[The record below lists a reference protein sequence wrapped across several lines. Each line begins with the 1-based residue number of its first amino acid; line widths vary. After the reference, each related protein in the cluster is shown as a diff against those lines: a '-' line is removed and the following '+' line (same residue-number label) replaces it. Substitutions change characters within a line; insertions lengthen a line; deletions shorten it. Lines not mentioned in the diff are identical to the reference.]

1 MFFRLIV
8 FSIFPAFFVL
18 SCDKLECTRCRQINN
33 IVASNDICDYF
44 VLDISND
51 TITES
56 NFFGC
61 SRYIDCE
68 KTQTLYITIP
78 FTCDNKLGIVFY
90 DEDKNAIKALSFMEL
105 LHNDDMVA
113 TVNVPDNAVF
123 FRTSYYNTQLQVDL
137 GSPFRYR
144 FAINPSGYRKYQGG
158 NIYFSVN
165 VNQSFRY
172 YIKNDS
178 SVNLKST
185 TSVLTLPE
193 SYDPNG
199 KPTPIIMYCHGY
211 SHSVYYDSW
220 GSTESF
226 QKQKQH
232 WKDMGFAI
240 FDTNGARN
248 NEKKAGFYSA
258 GSPQFVEAMRLTY
271 EYIKEHYNVSDY
283 IYVIGGSAG
292 GPLALNY
299 ARFNSNVKGVALLSP
314 WTDLYY
320 CTWQLGYR
328 SIFVEYYDFPNTNI
342 YQSNVVSSFDPSLN
356 KEEFNI
362 PMKLWIGEK
371 EMGSYIYTTS
381 MSFAAEMKELGKS
394 FDVEIVEGLEHQQLV
409 SGANMYVDKGVVDWF
424 KKL

>member
-1 MFFRLIV
+1 
-8 FSIFPAFFVL
+8 
-18 SCDKLECTRCRQINN
+18 
-33 IVASNDICDYF
+33 
-44 VLDISND
+44 
-51 TITES
+51 
-56 NFFGC
+56 
-61 SRYIDCE
+61 
-68 KTQTLYITIP
+68 
-78 FTCDNKLGIVFY
+78 
-90 DEDKNAIKALSFMEL
+90 
-105 LHNDDMVA
+105 
-113 TVNVPDNAVF
+113 
-123 FRTSYYNTQLQVDL
+123 
-137 GSPFRYR
+137 
-144 FAINPSGYRKYQGG
+144 
-158 NIYFSVN
+158 
-165 VNQSFRY
+165 
-172 YIKNDS
+172 
-178 SVNLKST
+178 
-185 TSVLTLPE
+185 
-193 SYDPNG
+193 
-199 KPTPIIMYCHGY
+199 
-211 SHSVYYDSW
+211 
-220 GSTESF
+220 
-226 QKQKQH
+226 
-232 WKDMGFAI
+232 
-240 FDTNGARN
+240 
-248 NEKKAGFYSA
+248 
-258 GSPQFVEAMRLTY
+258 MRLTY